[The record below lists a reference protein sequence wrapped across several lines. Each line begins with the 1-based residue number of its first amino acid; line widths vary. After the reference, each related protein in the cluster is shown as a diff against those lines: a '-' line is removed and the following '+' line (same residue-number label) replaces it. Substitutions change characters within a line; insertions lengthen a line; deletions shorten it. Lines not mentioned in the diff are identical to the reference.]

1 MFAFPIN
8 IKHKHHTCLRKSS
21 SSPGFRTLR
30 GTREA
35 AALRTRR
42 GVGSGVKEQ
51 VPSRGQRS
59 QQHSR
64 PPPPPPP
71 CRAPRHKLRRSKA
84 ERRSWRSS
92 ISAQTGQRKARP
104 TGPNQNPEPRT
115 GPNQNPDGLWVLLF
129 ILTCDEAKDET
140 SKGKAF
146 KMIRC

>member
-64 PPPPPPP
+64 PPPPLPPVAL
-71 CRAPRHKLRRSKA
+71 RAINCA
-84 ERRSWRSS
+84 
-92 ISAQTGQRKARP
+92 GQRQNADPDAAASLLRP
-104 TGPNQNPEPRT
+104 DRERHDRPVPTRTQNPEPVRT
-115 GPNQNPDGLWVLLF
+115 RTQTVSEF
-129 ILTCDEAKDET
+129 C
-140 SKGKAF
+140 SSY
-146 KMIRC
+146 